1 VNHPEFHASIV
12 SKIIEIRA
20 ATGIL
25 SKEVAVDARA
35 RNDLEVPVVA
45 SRDSRAEQRV
55 EVEKEMKTWVNDGA
69 KVGEIIWGML
79 GL

>member
-1 VNHPEFHASIV
+1 M

-25 SKEVAVDARA
+25 SKEVAADARA
-35 RNDLEVPVVA
+35 RNDLEVPVA
-45 SRDSRAEQRV
+45 TSRDSQAEQRAG
-55 EVEKEMKTWVNDGA
+55 VEKEMKTWVNDGA
-69 KVGEIIWGML
+69 DVGEIIWGML